1 MRTELQ
7 RDIRA
12 LGARGVTPGLAAVLV
27 GDDPA
32 SATYVR
38 MKGKACDEAG
48 LYHETIRLAKE
59 TTEAELLALVERL
72 NADHKIHGILVQLPL
87 PKQINTQRVLHR
99 VSPEKDVDGFHP
111 ENVGKVS
118 IGDPTGFRPATPYGV
133 QQLLVRSGVE
143 TTGSHVVIVGRST
156 IVGRPMAA
164 LLLQDGPGGNAT
176 VTVCHSRTRD
186 IKSVTRRA
194 RAVLE
199 AGLAPLWVRGEISGF
214 KAWQSGHWYFT
225 LRDKTAQ
232 IRCVMFQKDNRR
244 LPAAPQDGMQVFV
257 FARPTVWEE
266 KGEFRLTVLDLL
278 STEAGGL
285 WQLAFEKAKA
295 ALAKDGLL
303 DPARKR
309 PLPPYPRRIAVITSP
324 DGAGGGPARSQR
336 RRDGAR
342 APGCAA
348 GARAGRALGADRR
361 ATRPHARP
369 PRDGD
374 RAPPRARPPR
384 PRRGR
389 RPPRR
394 ALPLENPRARL
405 RARPR
410 RGRAG
415 AEARRPAHAGA
426 RVPAARHR
434 RRTGRAHV

>member
-1 MRTELQ
+1 LPARIIDGAAVGDAMRTELQ

-59 TTEAELLALVERL
+59 TTEADLLALVERL

-143 TTGSHVVIVGRST
+143 TTSSHVVIVGRST

-186 IKSVTRRA
+186 IKSVTRQGDILIVA
-194 RAVLE
+194 IGKAGFVTGEMIKPGAVVVDVGVNRVDDPSLKKGYRLVGDVEFEE
-199 AGLAPLWVRGEISGF
+199 AKKV
-214 KAWQSGHWYFT
+214 
-225 LRDKTAQ
+225 
-232 IRCVMFQKDNRR
+232 
-244 LPAAPQDGMQVFV
+244 
-257 FARPTVWEE
+257 
-266 KGEFRLTVLDLL
+266 
-278 STEAGGL
+278 
-285 WQLAFEKAKA
+285 
-295 ALAKDGLL
+295 
-303 DPARKR
+303 
-309 PLPPYPRRIAVITSP
+309 
-324 DGAGGGPARSQR
+324 
-336 RRDGAR
+336 
-342 APGCAA
+342 A
-348 GARAGRALGADRR
+348 GAI
-361 ATRPHARP
+361 TP
-369 PRDGD
+369 
-374 RAPPRARPPR
+374 
-384 PRRGR
+384 
-389 RPPRR
+389 
-394 ALPLENPRARL
+394 
-405 RARPR
+405 
-410 RGRAG
+410 
-415 AEARRPAHAGA
+415 
-426 RVPAARHR
+426 VPGGVGPMTITMLLYNTVQAARQW
-434 RRTGRAHV
+434 APA